1 MDSANNLYQIL
12 GIDTD
17 ASSVQIKEAY
27 RYKAI
32 ILHPDRLANL
42 SDKFR
47 YKAEEDFKKVNA
59 AYEIL
64 SNPRKRQ
71 EYDSILEVRVPP
83 EETERET
90 PRSYTSSNVSAYPRA
105 TYKVYPK
112 YVEMNN
118 ALVDFP
124 AQGAFFIKSTGGSD
138 ANISLASSSPWLKV
152 LKTTSLRD
160 NGPESLMK
168 VDIEGVGYGWNKT
181 YTAVVIVKLDEMKT
195 EVKVKLRT
203 LTF

>member
-1 MDSANNLYQIL
+1 MDSANLYQVL
-12 GIDTD
+12 GIDPD

-27 RYKAI
+27 RYKAV

-47 YKAEEDFKKVNA
+47 DKAEGDFKKVNA

-64 SNPRKRQ
+64 SNPKKRQ
-71 EYDSILEVRVPP
+71 EYDSILEVRVPQ
-83 EETERET
+83 EESECAT
-90 PRSYTSSNVSAYPRA
+90 PQPYTSSNVPAYARA

-118 ALVDFP
+118 ALVNVP
-124 AQGAFFIKSTGGSD
+124 EHSAFFIKSTGGSD
-138 ANISLASSSPWLKV
+138 ANISLTSSSPWLNV

-168 VDIEGVGYGWNKT
+168 VDIEGVGYRWNKT